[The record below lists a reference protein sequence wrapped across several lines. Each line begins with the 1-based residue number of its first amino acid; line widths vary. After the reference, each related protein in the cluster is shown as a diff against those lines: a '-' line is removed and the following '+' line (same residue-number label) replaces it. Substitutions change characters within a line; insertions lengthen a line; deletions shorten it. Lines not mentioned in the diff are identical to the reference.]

1 VSKRSFAT
9 AAATVA
15 LTLLAG
21 VGGGGCASDSPPAQP
36 PLGSIPTDDLIYEH
50 QAAGFTI
57 TFPPSWHDRYDVD
70 ARSGPIAAARWPLTS
85 YAITF
90 IYKPVEPDQPQ
101 PELITVL
108 VYHRAGWEQIAAGPG
123 APGKVVA
130 EQGDD
135 VYVAAVA
142 DSNPFPS
149 GTRDAV
155 NFNAMRLTP
164 AEVKEALTFR

>member
-1 VSKRSFAT
+1 VTKRSFAP
-9 AAATVA
+9 AAVTIG
-15 LTLLAG
+15 LMLLASG
-21 VGGGGCASDSPPAQP
+21 IVGCSGDAPPQQP

-50 QAAGFTI
+50 QAAGFTL

-70 ARSGPIAAARWPLTS
+70 ARPGPMAAARWPLTTH
-85 YAITF
+85 AITF
-90 IYKPVEPDQPQ
+90 VYKPVEPDQPQ

-135 VYVAAVA
+135 VYVAALA
-142 DSNPFPS
+142 PSNPFPS
-149 GTRDAV
+149 GSRDGV
-155 NFNAMRLTP
+155 NFNAMRLTTDD
-164 AEVKEALTFR
+164 VKEALTLR